1 MVTRSGPL
9 RRYPAEPGTETPR
22 EATTVI
28 NISVSSRSLAA
39 ARRVD
44 PNVSPAAVHAA
55 VEAAIA
61 EHMREQRRRPVAPP
75 DEPEGPDA

>member
-1 MVTRSGPL
+1 M
-9 RRYPAEPGTETPR
+9 
-22 EATTVI
+22 I

-61 EHMREQRRRPVAPP
+61 EHMREQRRRPVNPP
-75 DEPEGPDA
+75 QELEGPEA

>member
-1 MVTRSGPL
+1 M
-9 RRYPAEPGTETPR
+9 
-22 EATTVI
+22 I

-61 EHMREQRRRPVAPP
+61 EHMREQRRRQAQAVE
-75 DEPEGPDA
+75 DLEGPEA